1 MPEQYT
7 GTVKQYN
14 DEGQFGYVSPAFG
27 GEDIYFI
34 FDPPFE
40 LRDSQPPKASQRVSF
55 DLLQGAGG
63 QQAVNVEVVP

>member
-1 MPEQYT
+1 MQVHADTMPGQYT

-14 DEGQFGYVSPAFG
+14 DEGQFGY
-27 GEDIYFI
+27 
-34 FDPPFE
+34 